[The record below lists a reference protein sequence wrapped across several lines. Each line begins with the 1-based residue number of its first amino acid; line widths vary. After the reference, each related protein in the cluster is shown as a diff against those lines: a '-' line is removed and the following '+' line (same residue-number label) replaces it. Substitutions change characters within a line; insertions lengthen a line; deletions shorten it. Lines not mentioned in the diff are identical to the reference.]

1 MATWDDLIPPEE
13 REVYRRAGYGRPRG
27 FGRRPA
33 LLIVDVEYNL
43 TGHQPEPIL
52 DSIARY
58 PNSCGLDAWAA
69 IPHIRRL
76 LDLARERGL
85 PVVYTHGP
93 NRVENGPNGQR
104 PRRGNQVVDELTPL
118 PGEIDIAKVAAS
130 AFGGTRLVA
139 ELIARQVDTVIVTGC
154 TTSGCVRA
162 TVVDAYD
169 LRFKVIV
176 PEECVFD
183 RASVPHR
190 VNLFDMAMKYADVV
204 PLATV
209 QDYLVSLGG
218 PA

>member
-1 MATWDDLIPPEE
+1 MAVWDELIPPEE

-33 LLIVDVEYNL
+33 LLIVDVEYNF
-43 TGHQPEPIL
+43 TGHRPEPIL

-58 PNSCGLDAWAA
+58 PNSCGFDAWES
-69 IPHIRRL
+69 IPHIQRL
-76 LDLARERGL
+76 LALARGHGM

-93 NRVENGPNGQR
+93 DRPENGPNERR
-104 PRRGNQVVDELTPL
+104 PRRGNQVVDELAPR
-118 PGEIDIAKVAAS
+118 PDEIDIAKEAAS
-130 AFGGTRLVA
+130 AFGGTNLVA
-139 ELIARQVDTVIVTGC
+139 KLIGRQVDTVIVTGC

-209 QDYLVSLGG
+209 EQHLAGLD
-218 PA
+218 A